1 MPRGD
6 KQQILTYPI
15 VLPSEAALDEFNAV
29 ALPLIE
35 QIYSNRAENKRLSLL
50 RNTLLPKLMSGE
62 LDVSSVDL

>member
-6 KQQILTYPI
+6 KQQIMTYPI

-29 ALPLIE
+29 VLPLIE

-62 LDVSSVDL
+62 LDVSAIEL